1 MILNTGSRTDIPA
14 FYSEW
19 FMRRIEAGT
28 VCVRH
33 PFQPKRVLRYQLD
46 PSSVDV
52 LAFCTKNPKP
62 MLDHLDHLMR
72 FNMFWGVSITP
83 YDQTIEPY
91 VPPVRQVVES
101 FKQLSS
107 KLGMKAVEWRYD
119 PVFIDD
125 KYTLDVHIKSFQW
138 MASELSGYTEAC
150 VVSFIDLYQKTKRN
164 FPSVRAL
171 SEDEQVALIK
181 AFVKIGHHYG
191 IRIKTCLE
199 NASLAQYGADVQGCM
214 TQAVL
219 EQALDIQLHFSKKT
233 QARKGCDCLLGND
246 IGAYDSCPHACVYC
260 YANQNKASVIRNV
273 RLHNVDSPLLIGNLE
288 VDDVIIDVH
297 QKSNIDRQIRLF
309 DIG

>member
-52 LAFCTKNPKP
+52 LVFCTKNPKP
-62 MLDHLDHLMR
+62 MLEHLDRLMR

-107 KLGMKAVEWRYD
+107 KLGKKAVEWRYD

-164 FPSVRAL
+164 FPRVRPL
-171 SEDEQVALIK
+171 REDEQITLIK
-181 AFVKIGHHYG
+181 AFVKIGQHYG

-199 NASLAQYGADVQGCM
+199 NEALSQFGVDVQGCM
-214 TQAVL
+214 TQSVL
-219 EQALDIQLHFSKKT
+219 ENALNIRLDIQKKT

-246 IGAYDSCPHACVYC
+246 IGAYDSCPHGCVYC
-260 YANQNKASVIRNV
+260 YANNDRATVLCTIKRHHI
-273 RLHNVDSPLLIGNLE
+273 DSPLLIGTLE
-288 VDDVIIDVH
+288 KEDVLVDVI
-297 QKSNIDRQIRLF
+297 QKSNLDRQMRLF

>member
-19 FMRRIEAGT
+19 FMRRIESGS

-33 PFQPKRVLRYQLD
+33 PYQPKRVLRYQLD
-46 PSSVDV
+46 PSNVDV
-52 LAFCTKNPKP
+52 LVFCTKNPKP
-62 MLDHLDHLMR
+62 MLEHLDRLMKS
-72 FNMFWGVSITP
+72 NMFWGVTITP
-83 YDQTIEPY
+83 YDQAIEPL
-91 VPPVRQVVES
+91 VPPVRTVVES
-101 FKQLSS
+101 FKLLSS
-107 KLGMKAVEWRYD
+107 KLGKKAVEWRYD
-119 PVFIDD
+119 PIFIDD

-138 MASELSGYTEAC
+138 MAAELSGYTDAC

-171 SEDEQVALIK
+171 SEDEQVVLIK
-181 AFVKIGHHYG
+181 TFVKIGQHYG

-199 NASLAQYGADVQGCM
+199 NTSLAQYGADVQGCM

-219 EQALDIQLHFSKKT
+219 EQALDIQLHFPKKT

-260 YANQNKASVIRNV
+260 YANQDKASVIRNV
-273 RLHNVDSPLLIGNLE
+273 KLHNVDSPLLIGNLE